1 MKKSTEE
8 LLKILKN
15 SSLDA
20 YLAENGGEM
29 AENPIC
35 YYLTAVLNEKGLKK
49 SEVIKKSNVQTNYA
63 YQIFSGL
70 KIPSRDKL
78 IALCFGMDVSLD
90 EAQTLLKYTGFAPL
104 YPRNKRDIV
113 IVSALE
119 NGESVIRC
127 NITLDELNLSPL

>member
-1 MKKSTEE
+1 M
-8 LLKILKN
+8 
-15 SSLDA
+15 
-20 YLAENGGEM
+20 
-29 AENPIC
+29 
-35 YYLTAVLNEKGLKK
+35 
-49 SEVIKKSNVQTNYA
+49 
-63 YQIFSGL
+63 

>member
-1 MKKSTEE
+1 
-8 LLKILKN
+8 
-15 SSLDA
+15 
-20 YLAENGGEM
+20 
-29 AENPIC
+29 
-35 YYLTAVLNEKGLKK
+35 
-49 SEVIKKSNVQTNYA
+49 
-63 YQIFSGL
+63 
-70 KIPSRDKL
+70 
-78 IALCFGMDVSLD
+78 MDVSLD